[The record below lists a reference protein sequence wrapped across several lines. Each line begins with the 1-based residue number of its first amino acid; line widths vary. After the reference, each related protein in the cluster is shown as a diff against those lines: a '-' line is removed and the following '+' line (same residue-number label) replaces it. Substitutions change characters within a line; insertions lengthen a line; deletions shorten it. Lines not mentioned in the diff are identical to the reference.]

1 MSSTRMPSERASS
14 AAEPTTAITRRE
26 AIRRVGLL
34 LGGATLL
41 GCHRAEDVGAA
52 AEKAAGTPANA
63 AVGQFDVQE
72 VAFLDEIAETIVPR
86 TSTPGAKDAKCG
98 AFMALMVSDCYSPE
112 ERKTFRDGM
121 RRVDEAAKKR
131 ANAAFMQATPEQR
144 LAVLTAFDRQAHR
157 EAYEEEVRDREQKG
171 LTELPPYDAGD
182 ADPAAPTEE
191 ASEPTGSATFFRM
204 MKELALLGYFTSEIG
219 CSQVLRYVPVP
230 GRYEPCAEYVAGTPS
245 WAV

>member
-1 MSSTRMPSERASS
+1 MSSTRMPSERALPE
-14 AAEPTTAITRRE
+14 AEPAMGLTRRE

-34 LGGATLL
+34 LGGAALL

-63 AVGQFDVQE
+63 PAGQFSAQE

-86 TSTPGAKDAKCG
+86 TSTPGGKDARCG
-98 AFMALMVSDCYSPE
+98 AFMALMVSDCYGPE

-121 RRVDEAAKKR
+121 RRIDDAARKH
-131 ANAAFMQATPEQR
+131 ANAAFMQATPDQR
-144 LAVLTAFDRQAHR
+144 LAVLSAFDRQAHR
-157 EAYEEEVRDREQKG
+157 EAYEEEARTREQKG

-182 ADPAAPTEE
+182 ADPAAPSEE
-191 ASEPTGSATFFRM
+191 ASEPVGSATFFRM

-219 CSQVLRYVPVP
+219 SSQVLRYVPVP
-230 GRYEPCAEYVAGTPS
+230 GRYEPCADYVAGTPG